1 MTNPQDRTLSQEVL
15 PEAQSPSIP
24 ENVQSK
30 MKRLPSP
37 ASRTELGF
45 PGLLLGAAAVV
56 ALFGALATGM
66 HALGPVLTE
75 RGPTY
80 SEWVQPL
87 PNDLLTRIQW
97 FLGDMT
103 EPQFYKSWLAS
114 IGLLAGATLAWWA
127 GTRGKKWAGMPISY
141 GSGLWPWILGSATLS
156 LALSNLAFGAWLS
169 EGWQPTFVPFVC
181 VATAVVLVYGKGW
194 PVLLTGAILGAA
206 TTTPVAMVLIKFVT
220 GPAALPPVVAN
231 TLAMSLG
238 AAITFI
244 VVRYVP
250 WMQLPKP
257 IPQQDPEP
265 HIESPAAI
273 TTIAGKPTLV
283 KEAIWTIRRVIA
295 DFTETQFFANELASI
310 GVILGVVGAFL
321 LNPLFPAYGANLLP
335 QILFV
340 QALTSAIGVIV
351 WRHLYRGGGWAPTYI
366 SVVSVGPASVLAYN
380 GSALSIIGGAV
391 AGALLCPII
400 ARAVSARL
408 PKDFHPFIGN
418 TISMAISVSL
428 IVPGLGLILALN
440 G

>member
-1 MTNPQDRTLSQEVL
+1 MTTNNTRRNLSQEEL
-15 PEAQSPSIP
+15 PDAHVH
-24 ENVQSK
+24 NG
-30 MKRLPSP
+30 SP
-37 ASRTELGF
+37 AEMPAALSPKQRTELSF
-45 PGLLLGAAAVV
+45 TGLLIGATAVV
-56 ALFGALATGM
+56 AVFGALAAGLS
-66 HALGPVLTE
+66 ALAPLLTE

-80 SEWVQPL
+80 TEWVQPL

-141 GSGLWPWILGSATLS
+141 GSGLWPWILGAATLS
-156 LALSNLAFGAWLS
+156 LLLSNMAFGGWLG

-194 PVLLTGAILGAA
+194 PVFFTGAILGTV
-206 TTTPVAMVLIKFVT
+206 TTTPIAMALIHFVT
-220 GPAALPPVVAN
+220 GPVALPPVVAN
-231 TLAMSLG
+231 TLAMSIG

-244 VVRYVP
+244 LARYLP
-250 WMQLPKP
+250 WMRLPKP

-265 HIESPAAI
+265 HVEPPAAI
-273 TTIAGKPTLV
+273 TTISGKPTLV
-283 KEAIWTIRRVIA
+283 KDAIWAVRRVIT

-310 GVILGVVGAFL
+310 GVILGVVATFL
-321 LNPLFPAYGANLLP
+321 LNPLFPSYGTNLLP

-380 GSALSIIGGAV
+380 GSTLSIIGGAV

-400 ARAVSARL
+400 ARAISARL

-418 TISMAISVSL
+418 TISMAISVSI
-428 IVPGLGLILALN
+428 IVPGLGLIAGLI